1 LLPDRTLPIFDRG
14 LSEPIHSEVLAPEV
28 EDELA
33 SALEA
38 IAIVHGGEVV
48 ESSAIATRNYQ
59 RQFVN
64 IFDCESS
71 LEGEVEWLRNRF
83 PYSRFT
89 LKEYM

>member
-1 LLPDRTLPIFDRG
+1 VIAR
-14 LSEPIHSEVLAPEV
+14 HV

-33 SALEA
+33 GALEA
-38 IAIVHGGEVV
+38 IATVHGGAVV
-48 ESSAIATRNYQ
+48 ESSSLSTKNYQ

-83 PYSRFT
+83 PDTRFT

>member
-1 LLPDRTLPIFDRG
+1 MSRFTL
-14 LSEPIHSEVLAPEV
+14 EVLAPQV

-38 IAIVHGGEVV
+38 LAVVHGGEVV
-48 ESSAIATRNYQ
+48 ESSAVATRNYQ

-64 IFDCESS
+64 ISDCESS
-71 LEGEVEWLRNRF
+71 LDGELEWLRNKF
-83 PYSRFT
+83 PLYRFT

>member
-1 LLPDRTLPIFDRG
+1 MSRFTLEI
-14 LSEPIHSEVLAPEV
+14 IAPQV

-48 ESSAIATRNYQ
+48 ESSAVATRDYQ

-64 IFDCESS
+64 ISDCESS
-71 LEGEVEWLRNRF
+71 LEGEIEWLRNKF
-83 PYSRFT
+83 PLSRFT